1 MHQDSLYFHTYTSG
15 YIALSEKNCP
25 FVIDDFFKYLTLSL
39 YIYGCVWGFCSDI
52 MTYPYS

>member
-15 YIALSEKNCP
+15 YIALTEKNCP
-25 FVIDDFFKYLTLSL
+25 FFIDDFFQILDSL
-39 YIYGCVWGFCSDI
+39 YIYGCIWGFCSDI